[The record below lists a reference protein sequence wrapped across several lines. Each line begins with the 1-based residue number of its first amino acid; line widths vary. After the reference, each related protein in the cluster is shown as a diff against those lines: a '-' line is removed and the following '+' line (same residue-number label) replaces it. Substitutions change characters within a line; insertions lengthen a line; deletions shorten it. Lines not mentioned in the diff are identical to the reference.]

1 MTSKLLHAIVGVGI
15 AFGTGAGC
23 GGSTASESDGAADGT
38 PDPRF
43 DPFCDTTWPT
53 TKATQAPPACTDPN
67 NECDPGTRH
76 TCAKPLGGQRCEE
89 RHAPF
94 CIEGQWLCHP
104 DQVES
109 TECACFT
116 DNFPFC
122 TENGWAQADAGAG

>member
-15 AFGTGAGC
+15 AFGAGC
-23 GGSTASESDGAADGT
+23 GGSSSSEGDAAPEGG
-38 PDPRF
+38 PDPSKF

-53 TKATQAPPACTDPN
+53 TKATQAAPACTDPN

-94 CIEGQWLCHP
+94 CIEGEWLCHP

-109 TECACFT
+109 TECACFS

-122 TENGWAQADAGAG
+122 AESAWAQPDGGAG